1 MSRTAIST
9 FCRSTKR
16 CCCSAAFWEVV
27 VTGVVGAVL
36 LGELG
41 ELGDEPPGDVVPDG
55 EEVCGLRDSRVSEP
69 REGAVVG
76 AMLVTFGEFV
86 GAFVLGAELAG
97 LCDSRVSGVF
107 DG

>member
-1 MSRTAIST
+1 
-9 FCRSTKR
+9 
-16 CCCSAAFWEVV
+16 
-27 VTGVVGAVL
+27 VVGAVL

-86 GAFVLGAELAG
+86 GAFVLGAFVLGAFVLGALVVGAFVLGAELAG